1 VQHGEKNSAWV
12 AIAEIV
18 SSRTQFFESGFDKA
32 GWHR

>member
-1 VQHGEKNSAWV
+1 M

>member
-1 VQHGEKNSAWV
+1 VQHGEKQRSM

-18 SSRTQFFESGFDKA
+18 SKRTQFFESGFDKA

>member
-1 VQHGEKNSAWV
+1 MVKKQRTGE